1 MNLYNKD
8 WLSNKLSGKTW
19 SYIIKFVA
27 AVICFILFFANS
39 FLIFEEFLSGKTIL
53 ASNNKPEKSLYFPII
68 IICNLS
74 AYKYSEMATLE
85 LNDYLNNTF
94 VIEDVLESITL
105 GDARNP
111 VQIYNKT
118 YRSEILSISS
128 LYTYYRGHCYKFI
141 YNAKVSILCNSKHE
155 QGQGLAL
162 VRFYEYIYQLKFSFQ
177 PFPLLEVQQ
186 KYRPLL
192 RVC

>member
-8 WLSNKLSGKTW
+8 WLSNKLTGKTW
-19 SYIIKFVA
+19 SYIMKFAA

-141 YNAKVSILCNSKHE
+141 YNEKVSILCNFKNSLHFIAKM
-155 QGQGLAL
+155 
-162 VRFYEYIYQLKFSFQ
+162 
-177 PFPLLEVQQ
+177 
-186 KYRPLL
+186 
-192 RVC
+192 